1 MLFPFPGYPPD
12 PGIEPRSSVWQADS
26 LPLSP
31 LGSPTVCGSLVRGLL
46 LTQEQQVVNKLQN
59 STTSRQ
65 SRVSP
70 EIKGDM
76 ELDKAIVMLEL

>member
-1 MLFPFPGYPPD
+1 MRLEF
-12 PGIEPRSSVWQADS
+12 
-26 LPLSP
+26 
-31 LGSPTVCGSLVRGLL
+31 
-46 LTQEQQVVNKLQN
+46 VNELQD

-76 ELDKAIVMLEL
+76 ELDEAVAMLEL

>member
-1 MLFPFPGYPPD
+1 MRLEFMN
-12 PGIEPRSSVWQADS
+12 E
-26 LPLSP
+26 
-31 LGSPTVCGSLVRGLL
+31 
-46 LTQEQQVVNKLQN
+46 LQN